1 MVQEHSGDED
11 GVGSL
16 PPPHTPLREG
26 WGCWVWVFTLHIPA
40 QPGTDGTR
48 APPGARGVARS
59 FSPGSAPN
67 PSHPWHRDP
76 EDPASPCLASLLL
89 LIREAGAARA
99 APTSRGRLM
108 GNRFPQCWILG
119 WGEGH
124 THPKPAPPQ
133 PSSPLNAAP
142 KGAGPHPEQ
151 EVGSKDGSLH
161 FPPWMG
167 CSHLSE
173 SCL

>member
-1 MVQEHSGDED
+1 MLGLGFHPAHPCPARHRRDQGPAWRSWGRSELFPGLCSKPFA
-11 GVGSL
+11 SL
-16 PPPHTPLREG
+16 
-26 WGCWVWVFTLHIPA
+26 A
-40 QPGTDGTR
+40 QR
-48 APPGARGVARS
+48 A
-59 FSPGSAPN
+59 
-67 PSHPWHRDP
+67 

-151 EVGSKDGSLH
+151 EVGSKDGSLR